1 MDRTEN
7 EPESGRLRPQWPHRI
22 RGLDN
27 STRTIA
33 NLFVHSRGQRA
44 TPMLKS
50 LVGSVV
56 RKTDGKTVFA
66 IFSLSLSVI
75 VEQTPLI
82 IDSPTVLYQ
91 EYYMF
96 DKETSPRSKYCTQEP
111 SHIAE
116 NPRTPTSPFH
126 TPFQKLQAI
135 FLAGGIS
142 R

>member
-1 MDRTEN
+1 MDKTEN
-7 EPESGRLRPQWPHRI
+7 EPESGRLRPQCPHRI

-27 STRTIA
+27 STRTTA
-33 NLFVHSRGQRA
+33 NLFVHPQGKRA

-56 RKTDGKTVFA
+56 WKTDGKTVFA

-96 DKETSPRSKYCTQEP
+96 DKETSPRSKYCTREP
-111 SHIAE
+111 THLPES
-116 NPRTPTSPFH
+116 PRTPTSPFH
-126 TPFQKLQAI
+126 TPFQKLRAI